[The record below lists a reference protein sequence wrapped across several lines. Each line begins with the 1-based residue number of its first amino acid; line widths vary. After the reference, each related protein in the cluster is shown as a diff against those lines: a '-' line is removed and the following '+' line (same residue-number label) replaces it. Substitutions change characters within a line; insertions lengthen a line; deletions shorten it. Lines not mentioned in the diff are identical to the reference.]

1 MGHIEE
7 NVENVPVFRMIE
19 RKAFEDARSA
29 LTKKRRT
36 SLVNF
41 INACC
46 WDRISDANMFKRIY
60 DDCEKH
66 IEFIDGML
74 ETMK

>member
-1 MGHIEE
+1 MGHVEE

-41 INACC
+41 INACY

-66 IEFIDGML
+66 IEFIDEML